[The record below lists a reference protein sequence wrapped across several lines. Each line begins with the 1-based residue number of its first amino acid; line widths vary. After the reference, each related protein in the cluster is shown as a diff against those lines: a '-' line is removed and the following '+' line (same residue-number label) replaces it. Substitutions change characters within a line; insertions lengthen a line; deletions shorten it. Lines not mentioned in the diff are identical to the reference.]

1 LLLGLDFVELPLLAL
16 FPWLL
21 LLIIRVVD
29 GFKFEI
35 ILVDVIAEFVV
46 ANESLIGEVV

>member
-21 LLIIRVVD
+21 LLIRVVD